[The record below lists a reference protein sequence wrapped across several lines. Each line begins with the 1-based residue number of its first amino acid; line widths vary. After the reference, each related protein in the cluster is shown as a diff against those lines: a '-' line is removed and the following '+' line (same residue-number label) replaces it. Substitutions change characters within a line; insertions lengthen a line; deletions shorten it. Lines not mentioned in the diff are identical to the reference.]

1 MEKKTLLGRVILGL
15 VFLIIS
21 LLATFFFRNNG
32 TLLSI
37 FIFFLVAFIFIVF
50 LWMPT
55 SLEGP
60 SKVPF
65 VSSQSLQDE
74 FILTQL
80 SKHLDQAFFLVL
92 PSGQI
97 FLSSSRQKDLIGQN
111 WTNLDALK
119 PYPTLWGSLQQS
131 LAIET
136 GATFEWD
143 LEKKRIQTRIIP
155 LEFESTFFGVLVLS
169 IDISHQHNLDQVQT
183 EFLAD
188 ISHEL
193 KTPLAAIMGASDIL
207 NRPGA
212 KLSPRERQS
221 FLEIIDKESARMQ
234 RLMDELTN
242 LSKLDNQLFS
252 TLIKSEFY
260 FDELLHDVLQVHQPS
275 IQEKGLLVD
284 VHSSCHT
291 IVFLDRDKTFQIFS
305 NLLSN
310 AIRYT
315 TQGGVKIHCEIV
327 DKYTIITFSDSG
339 AGIEPQNLPR
349 IFDRFYRTDFA
360 RNRFEGGSGLGLAI
374 TRAIIEAHKGT
385 IEVKSELGRG
395 TTFILSLPN
404 LR

>member
-305 NLLSN
+305 NLLS
-310 AIRYT
+310 
-315 TQGGVKIHCEIV
+315 K
-327 DKYTIITFSDSG
+327 
-339 AGIEPQNLPR
+339 
-349 IFDRFYRTDFA
+349 RF
-360 RNRFEGGSGLGLAI
+360 
-374 TRAIIEAHKGT
+374 RA
-385 IEVKSELGRG
+385 KSVR
-395 TTFILSLPN
+395 
-404 LR
+404 

>member
-1 MEKKTLLGRVILGL
+1 MEKKWHLGRIILGIFFLFGSTLIL
-15 VFLIIS
+15 VFLPNNALVFRSVVII
-21 LLATFFFRNNG
+21 LVVI
-32 TLLSI
+32 I
-37 FIFFLVAFIFIVF
+37 FILYFWIPAKIDIPLK
-50 LWMPT
+50 T
-55 SLEGP
+55 
-60 SKVPF
+60 PF
-65 VSSQSLQDE
+65 ESSQSLQDAFLLE
-74 FILTQL
+74 QLTT
-80 SKHLDQAFFLVL
+80 HLDQAYFIVL

-97 FLSSSRQKDLIGQN
+97 YVSSARQKALMGKT
-111 WTNLDALK
+111 WATLDALK

-143 LEKKRIQTRIIP
+143 FEKKRIQSRIIP
-155 LEFESTFFGVLVLS
+155 LEFESTFFGVLV
-169 IDISHQHNLDQVQT
+169 ISVEITQQHNLDQIQT

-193 KTPLAAIMGASDIL
+193 KTPLAAIMGATDIL

-221 FLEIIDKESARMQ
+221 FLEIIEKESARMQ

-242 LSKLDNQLFS
+242 LSTLDNQLFS

-260 FDELLHDVLQVHQPS
+260 FDALLHDVLQVHQTS
-275 IQEKGLLVD
+275 IQEKGLAVEVD
-284 VHSSCHT
+284 PSCHK
-291 IVFLDRDKTFQIFS
+291 ILFLDRDKAFQIFS

-310 AIRYT
+310 AVRYT
-315 TQGGVKIHCEIV
+315 SQGGVKIQAHVV

-360 RNRFEGGSGLGLAI
+360 RNRVEGGSGLGLAI

-385 IEVKSELGRG
+385 IEVKSELGQG

-404 LR
+404 VR